1 MAMISALTS
10 LVIAVA
16 PPVLPEPASPG
27 LAPAPQTTPSGTQA
41 ASAETASPP
50 EAVEADGQPLIPEQ
64 ETLGPIPETPEESG
78 VASHQPQPESPVAP
92 VAESAAVMG
101 PELASAPLV
110 DTASGEETWKKN
122 FVRVQR
128 PRYWGTG
135 MFVAAGATFAAA
147 GLVQAVDS
155 LVFGDASFGILE
167 RMFLATSMGMAAGGG
182 IRRGHA
188 DAYDDTALRR
198 KRPETRKILIAG
210 AALVGVGATLG
221 LVNEGMWWRCVIDET
236 GPYENGTS
244 GDFQSF
250 PCRYGLTRGL
260 LDISAGATTA
270 GLGMLTW
277 ALVYRRDSRAFKG
290 ARVVGM
296 SPTFGQ
302 GRAGFSV
309 EGRF

>member
-1 MAMISALTS
+1 MISALTS
-10 LVIAVA
+10 LLIAVA
-16 PPVLPEPASPG
+16 PPVLPEPASSG
-27 LAPAPQTTPSGTQA
+27 QAAAPQPSQTGTQEP
-41 ASAETASPP
+41 SAETTAPP
-50 EAVEADGQPLIPEQ
+50 EAVDADGQPLVPEQ
-64 ETLGPIPETPEESG
+64 ETLGPIPTAPDQTWVESDSSQAEPAVEPAVG
-78 VASHQPQPESPVAP
+78 PVA
-92 VAESAAVMG
+92 AG
-101 PELASAPLV
+101 PQGALGPLL
-110 DTASGEETWKKN
+110 DTAAAGEETWKEN
-122 FVRVQR
+122 LVRVQR
-128 PRYWGTG
+128 PRYSGTG
-135 MFVAAGATFAAA
+135 MFIAAGATFAAA
-147 GLVQAVDS
+147 GIVQAVDS
-155 LVFGDASFGILE
+155 LILGDASFGILE

-221 LVNEGMWWRCVIDET
+221 LVNEAMWWRCAIDET
-236 GPYENGTS
+236 GPYSKGSVGE
-244 GDFQSF
+244 FQMF

-260 LDISAGATTA
+260 LDISAGATSA

-277 ALVYRRDSRAFKG
+277 ALVYRRDARAFKG